1 AAITREDANLL
12 NCLEKLELDVECATK
27 VASKEPQCRNPFLG
41 RRRSKSLS
49 SINLSTVCDHPKKN
63 QNIKHTISFKR
74 PTKKILRE
82 PVLKFLKCT
91 QKMCGT
97 KAQLKKIHKERDK
110 QFGQCASH
118 LEQNFRSIINA
129 CEQLSIENSYMD
141 LNKFRSPSFLTA
153 QQQDDAR
160 VVRHENTNTNMGSC
174 SHQARLNIN
183 PPCDVTI
190 DELASYFETFVHIP
204 KKMSSMAEMIIP
216 IFSET
221 SMMYVINTMGPNM
234 DICEIPI
241 RTGAIASMAYHLCI
255 PQAGIYTVNKIL

>member
-1 AAITREDANLL
+1 MAAITREDANLL
-12 NCLEKLELDVECATK
+12 NCLEKLELDVECVSKAP
-27 VASKEPQCRNPFLG
+27 SKESNNRNPFLA

-49 SINLSTVCDHPKKN
+49 SIDLSSVYDGPKKN

-74 PTKKILRE
+74 PSKKILRE

-97 KAQLKKIHKERDK
+97 KTHLKKIHKEKDK

-118 LEQNFRSIINA
+118 VEQDFRSIMNA
-129 CEQLSIENSYMD
+129 WEQLSIENRNLD
-141 LNKFRSPSFLTA
+141 LNKFRSPSFLNV
-153 QQQDDAR
+153 QQQDEAR

-204 KKMSSMAEMIIP
+204 KKMSSMAEM
-216 IFSET
+216 
-221 SMMYVINTMGPNM
+221 MYI
-234 DICEIPI
+234 
-241 RTGAIASMAYHLCI
+241 
-255 PQAGIYTVNKIL
+255 